1 VGRVRRASRRPADAA
16 PGCVDGGI
24 GRGDRLLRL
33 TLGEPL
39 GFAGPP
45 AAAVACAPAAGL
57 RRKSLRFQVFPEP
70 LASSLGKPKI
80 SAPYSPPSGRL
91 RLSPAAAC
99 GTLRSQARFASVTSF
114 ALDARNAL
122 SRRFGQVRL

>member
-1 VGRVRRASRRPADAA
+1 MHIRAKEVVIAYPITHA
-16 PGCVDGGI
+16 
-24 GRGDRLLRL
+24 
-33 TLGEPL
+33 
-39 GFAGPP
+39 
-45 AAAVACAPAAGL
+45 AAGL

-99 GTLRSQARFASVTSF
+99 GTLLAALVASVTSF
-114 ALDARNAL
+114 ALCNIAAFKAIYC
-122 SRRFGQVRL
+122 SVRCR